1 MLGFANDQKML
12 RLEYIEEVFAPE
24 NVSPSECGGCGGEF
38 IGMAE
43 RDAHF
48 KRVHK
53 DILRHREQTVHDITD
68 EQRERMLAKTGTYGP
83 EDVGFH
89 PQSTPGDIET
99 ERIIERENEI
109 SPLRLD
115 KTEASRK

>member
-24 NVSPSECGGCGGEF
+24 NATPSECGGCGGEF

-53 DILRHREQTVHDITD
+53 DILRAREQTVHDVTQ

-83 EDVGFH
+83 QDVGFH
-89 PQSTPGDIET
+89 PQSTPEDIET
-99 ERIIERENEI
+99 DRIIERENEI